1 MRILV
6 FTANYPTG
14 FGESYLNYELPELL
28 KYFDKV
34 SIVSLEKKQQVQKG
48 FYHLQNDI
56 PVSYFSTYKPEC
68 RFSFK
73 DKMFVIRNLF
83 SEFLHCS
90 NKLFFIRKIRTL
102 YASLKKAVIL
112 SSQIQKEV
120 AENDLLYSFWMNEW
134 ALALAVLKK
143 KGFIKGFV
151 FRVNGYDIY
160 NERHDGNYL
169 PFRYFIYSQCNQI
182 FAVSKSASFYLKTL
196 GYFPDKISFSY
207 FGTPDFGFSRVSER
221 NELVIFSC
229 SAVIEIKRVDK
240 IAKVMCALD
249 IPVKWIHHG
258 EGPEMNAVC
267 QIIKN
272 GPENV
277 QFISSKNNEDIEDLK
292 KSERDL
298 AADIF
303 INLSST
309 EGLPVTAIE
318 AMSFGCTLV
327 LNRAGSC
334 EELINPI
341 TGVLVEIDEEPIEIA
356 KKIKALY
363 SSGQTSSNRVAI
375 RNHWNENFSATENYK
390 KFAQDLKQTVV

>member
-28 KYFDKV
+28 KYFERV
-34 SIVSLEKKQQVQKG
+34 SIECLEKKSEIQKG
-48 FYHLQNDI
+48 FFNIQDKVQVN
-56 PVSYFSTYKPEC
+56 YFAIEKRDSRLT
-68 RFSFK
+68 FK
-73 DKMFVIRNLF
+73 DKMFVFKCVSL
-83 SEFLHCS
+83 EFLHCS
-90 NKLFFIRKIRTL
+90 NKVFFIRKIRRF
-102 YASLKKAVIL
+102 YANMKKAVL
-112 SSQIQKEV
+112 MSRQLEKLTFDGE
-120 AENDLLYSFWMNEW
+120 LLYSFWMNEW

-143 KGFIKGFV
+143 RRKISGFV

-160 NERHDGNYL
+160 DERHEGNYL
-169 PFRYFIYSQCNQI
+169 PFRYFIYSQCKHI
-182 FAVSKSASFYLKTL
+182 FAVSKSASNYLKRF

-207 FGTPDFGFSRVSER
+207 FGTPDFGFSQVPARSQ
-221 NELVIFSC
+221 LVIFSC
-229 SAVIEIKRVDK
+229 SSVIEIKRVEK
-240 IAKVMCALD
+240 IAKVVCEID

-258 EGPEMNAVC
+258 EGPAMSDVMEIIRNA
-267 QIIKN
+267 
-272 GPENV
+272 PENV
-277 QFISSKNNEDIEDLK
+277 QFINTPNNEDHEELK
-292 KSERDL
+292 RSERDL

-341 TGVLVEIDEEPIEIA
+341 TGILVELDEDAVLIA
-356 KKIKALY
+356 EKIKKLY
-363 SSGQTSSNRVAI
+363 VNGQTVNNRVAI
-375 RNHWNENFSATENYK
+375 RKYWQDNFSSKENYK
-390 KFAQDLKQTVV
+390 KFAETLILTAV